1 MKARA
6 RPEPRDQG
14 QAAPLMVVMLLV
26 STLINHVVGER
37 VRTVRSG

>member
-1 MKARA
+1 
-6 RPEPRDQG
+6 
-14 QAAPLMVVMLLV
+14 MVVMLLV